1 MGYTPAEVRA
11 MTPADT
17 VLLIRGWNEAH
28 ETDDV
33 APMTADEFEDLVAKY
48 G

>member
-1 MGYTPAEVRA
+1 MGYTPDQVRA
-11 MTPADT
+11 MTPTDT

-28 ETDDV
+28 ESGDV